1 MIPVLL
7 HQAATGHASE
17 EARPRG
23 DKATDGGDFGE
34 LLSALADLT
43 EKPLPQPGRQG
54 ETSPRGMPADAEP
67 ATDAKPAAPKAES
80 DAPTLMD
87 RLTAL
92 LHRAGPDARP
102 APARA
107 TNPVAANDPGKPTAM
122 PAMVPAEPFAETP
135 AKMTANRS
143 ANTPAQ
149 MRAAMPS
156 DVSAKQDAALEP
168 PMPETMEVAPQR
180 PTPHA
185 ESAEA
190 VHHPRAALSGN
201 LAPKLSEGEEPIPT
215 TSRAPV
221 EEPPRERDDVPL
233 DDVPDVAEMV
243 STAGAEMAN
252 AATARLPMREAT
264 PETLLGRLIDPPMRG
279 AVEMQPAPEAAEP
292 ANPLPLRILL
302 RETHFAPV
310 TTVEAAK
317 VALAGTPPAFEIPD
331 SPSTRATPA
340 LAPTTVPGPTETTP
354 AMMPE
359 PRLTRAEP
367 ARPATAS
374 ETPDPDV
381 ARDETVIPETAP
393 RAVRREEARTALAA
407 ETPALGAA
415 PATATAPTMA
425 AAPTSLAPVLGTPS
439 EQVGAAIQRAGA
451 LPFGGGG
458 AFETAARGP
467 VRILEIQLHPVE
479 LGVVTVRLRNG
490 RDGLEIRVQAARA
503 ETAQLLAQDRGA
515 LLASLSEHG
524 HAPADLTITSISASA
539 GLTGHDVRVAPTT
552 LWRAPDEDA
561 GERQS
566 HSGARRDERQQQ
578 NPADR
583 DTDDGAAE

>member
-17 EARPRG
+17 DARPRA

-34 LLSALADLT
+34 LLNALSDVT
-43 EKPLPQPGRQG
+43 GKPAPQPDRQG
-54 ETSPRGMPADAEP
+54 ETSQRAIPADAEP
-67 ATDAKPAAPKAES
+67 AADAKPAAPKAES

-87 RLTAL
+87 RLNAL

-102 APARA
+102 EPARA
-107 TNPVAANDPGKPTAM
+107 ANPVAANDTGKPTAM
-122 PAMVPAEPFAETP
+122 PAMVPAEPSAETP
-135 AKMTANRS
+135 AKMSANTS

-149 MRAAMPS
+149 PRAATPP
-156 DVSAKQDAALEP
+156 DVSAKQGLALEP
-168 PMPETMEVAPQR
+168 ALPETKEVAPQR

-185 ESAEA
+185 ENAEA
-190 VHHPRAALSGN
+190 GHHARAALSGN
-201 LAPKLSEGEEPIPT
+201 PAPKLPESEEALPT
-215 TSRAPV
+215 ASRTPAETS
-221 EEPPRERDDVPL
+221 PRERNGVLL
-233 DDVPDVAEMV
+233 DDVSEVVEMV

-331 SPSTRATPA
+331 SPSTGAAPA
-340 LAPTTVPGPTETTP
+340 LAPAMAPVLPET
-354 AMMPE
+354 AAAAMPE
-359 PRLTRAEP
+359 PRLPRAEP
-367 ARPATAS
+367 TRPATAS
-374 ETPDPDV
+374 ETPDPDT
-381 ARDETVIPETAP
+381 ARDETVMPETAP
-393 RAVRREEARTALAA
+393 RAVRREDARAALAVEA
-407 ETPALGAA
+407 PALGAA
-415 PATATAPTMA
+415 SAPATTPTMA

-451 LPFGGGG
+451 LPFGGGS

-552 LWRAPDEDA
+552 PWRAPDEDA

>member
-1 MIPVLL
+1 MIPVLS
-7 HQAATGHASE
+7 HQATSGHASE
-17 EARPRG
+17 DARPRP
-23 DKATDGGDFGE
+23 DKASDGGDFGE
-34 LLSALADLT
+34 LLSALADVT
-43 EKPLPQPGRQG
+43 GKGAPVPARQG
-54 ETSPRGMPADAEP
+54 ETWQRAMPADAEP
-67 ATDAKPAAPKAES
+67 AADAKPAASPAES

-102 APARA
+102 TPARA
-107 TNPVAANDPGKPTAM
+107 LNPIPDNDPGKPTAM
-122 PAMVPAEPFAETP
+122 PAMVPAEPSAEVP
-135 AKMTANRS
+135 AKTS
-143 ANTPAQ
+143 ANTPVQ
-149 MRAAMPS
+149 MRAAMPP
-156 DVSAKQDAALEP
+156 DMSAKQDMALEP
-168 PMPETMEVAPQR
+168 AMPETMEVAPPR
-180 PTPHA
+180 LTPHA
-185 ESAEA
+185 ENAA
-190 VHHPRAALSGN
+190 AGHHTRAALSGN
-201 LAPKLSEGEEPIPT
+201 LAPKLPESEEALPT
-215 TSRAPV
+215 ASRAPT
-221 EEPPRERDDVPL
+221 EETPRERDGVPL
-233 DDVPDVAEMV
+233 DDVPKVVEMV
-243 STAGAEMAN
+243 STTGAEMVN

-264 PETLLGRLIDPPMRG
+264 SETLLGRLIDPPMRG

-317 VALAGTPPAFEIPD
+317 VALAGTAPAFQLPD
-331 SPSTRATPA
+331 SAGTDASPA
-340 LAPTTVPGPTETTP
+340 LAPAMVPVLPETAP
-354 AMMPE
+354 AAMPE
-359 PRLTRAEP
+359 TRLPRAEP
-367 ARPATAS
+367 ARPATAG
-374 ETPDPDV
+374 ETPDPDA
-381 ARDETVIPETAP
+381 ARDETAIPETAP
-393 RAVRREEARTALAA
+393 RAVRREETRAALAV

-415 PATATAPTMA
+415 SAPAAAPTPV

-552 LWRAPDEDA
+552 TWRAPDEDA